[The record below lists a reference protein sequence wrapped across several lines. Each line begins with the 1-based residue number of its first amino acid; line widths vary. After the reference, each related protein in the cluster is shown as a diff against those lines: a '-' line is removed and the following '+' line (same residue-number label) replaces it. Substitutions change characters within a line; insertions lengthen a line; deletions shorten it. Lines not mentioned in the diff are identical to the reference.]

1 MNRFGV
7 VVGGLVFLGMGS
19 ALRADEPPHAEFV
32 RGLRAKHYS
41 DLALEYVEK
50 VLRTASAEAKP
61 GLLLERAKT
70 RLDLAATEPEVG
82 RRLVKYNEA
91 RGELEAFVKQYGG
104 HALASEASLE
114 LAHVAVL
121 QGKTQLGVAL
131 KQENPQTRIAEAARA
146 RVLFEQAGAQLQAAA
161 TAVDAAYV
169 AKFKDKEPDTAEGK
183 AEKRA
188 LEQAR
193 VQAELDV
200 AMNYIDQAYTYVEEN
215 KDEVLLKRA
224 EVIKKAQPTLQKL
237 AKGDPRSPST
247 YQAQAW
253 LARTLNEIGRPADA
267 YKMLNS
273 LIADKAPEA
282 ETGKRLAR
290 YFLILTIPQVPT
302 IKEDRAKLVQTTGEA
317 WLKAYPAFVN
327 TPEGDGVRF
336 ALAQSYLGQAIN
348 AEKGTIVNQAALNRA
363 LDLYKQLE
371 LTDNEYTERARQQK
385 VGILVKRSGG
395 DINRPI
401 NQIGNFDDCLIRA
414 QMEYQKLSEDAKKTD
429 DRDKLKK
436 IRDTHFQNVIDVLN
450 QGFRLAKSPAARV
463 PKADLEN
470 AQAMLAFTYL
480 NREDYANAVKAG
492 EELARTASKE
502 SQAAARA
509 ATYALEAY
517 VRLEGKED
525 ELRSLAEYMENT
537 WRDDVAGDMG
547 RHQLGSLLIK
557 DKKYVEAVEKLKQV
571 KPTYPLYTVSQ
582 YEMALAALQAQD
594 EGAKPPAPEKRSYA
608 EQALAALK
616 AIAEPT
622 AADPTL
628 QRVYV
633 YAKLKLGHLL
643 YEQKQYEQLE
653 LVVAPLQKK
662 FPELNV
668 GNEQTQEELKGGIAT
683 LALLSAY
690 GRGEKEYGQGRY
702 GDARKLID
710 PIVEQI
716 KGDKLPILQKST
728 QLRLALL
735 SLGLRAN
742 VQDGQAARAQEILK
756 LLQDSTKGNE
766 LEQGSAAILMQ
777 LAQSLRSQV
786 NELKKKGDSAKE
798 QLDKTVTSF
807 SGFLDE
813 LAKQEKATPETLLFL
828 AQSYAGLDQHG
839 KAAEL
844 LAKFPEPKAEEGKPA
859 DAKQLSQYHQSKL
872 LLARELRLA
881 KQYEQA
887 SAQLK
892 ALRQTDWGKASLEVR
907 KEEVLILEDRELYG
921 GQGGAVRSWF
931 DLMNQLRQTM
941 QRDARLKDMYYE
953 CYYHFVF
960 CSYKNALKIPDQ
972 KKKTQA
978 LQQAAGYIVK
988 LEDSQKD
995 WGGEVSKKRFEELLE
1010 HEKMLKQYY
1019 DEQRKVTK
1027 QN

>member
-1 MNRFGV
+1 MKHLAV
-7 VVGGLVFLGMGS
+7 VCGFVVAWGTGA
-19 ALRADEPPHAEFV
+19 ALPADEPPHAEFV
-32 RGLRAKHYS
+32 RGLRARHYN
-41 DLALEYVEK
+41 DLALEYLER
-50 VLRTASAEAKP
+50 VLPTASAEAKP
-61 GLLLERAKT
+61 ALLLERART
-70 RLDLAATEPEVG
+70 HLDLAAAEPDVG

-91 RGELEAFVKQYGG
+91 RGELEAFVKQFGA
-104 HALASEASLE
+104 HALAGGASLE
-114 LAHVAVL
+114 LAHVAVM

-131 KQENPQTRIAEAARA
+131 KQENPQTRIAEAGRA

-161 TAVDAAYV
+161 KGLDAQYD
-169 AKFKDKEPDTAEGK
+169 AKYKDKEPDTAAAK

-188 LEQAR
+188 LEQER

-224 EVIKKAQPTLQKL
+224 EVIKKAQPALEKL
-237 AKGDPRSPST
+237 AKGDPKSPST

-267 YKMLNS
+267 YKMLNT
-273 LIADKAPEA
+273 LIAEKAPES
-282 ETGKRLAR
+282 ENGKRLAR
-290 YFLILTIPQVPT
+290 YFLMLTIPQVPT
-302 IKEDRAKLVQTTGEA
+302 IKEDRTKLVQATGEA
-317 WLKAYPAFVN
+317 WLKSYPTFLN
-327 TPEGDGVRF
+327 TSEGDGVRF
-336 ALAQSYLGQAIN
+336 TLAQSYLGQAVN
-348 AEKGTIVNQAALNRA
+348 DKGAISNPAALNRA

-385 VGILVKRSGG
+385 IGILVKRSGG
-395 DINRPI
+395 DVNRPI
-401 NQIGNFDDCLIRA
+401 SQIGNFDDCLIRA
-414 QMEYQKLSEDAKKTD
+414 QMEYQKLGEDVRKIDDPDKAKKV
-429 DRDKLKK
+429 RDA
-436 IRDTHFQNVIDVLN
+436 HFQNVIDVLN
-450 QGFRLAKSPAARV
+450 QGFKLAKSPTARV

-480 NREDYANAVKAG
+480 NKEEYANAVKVG
-492 EELARTASKE
+492 EDLARSQAKDK
-502 SQAAARA
+502 QAAARA

-525 ELRSLAEYMENT
+525 ELRSLAEFMEGAWPN
-537 WRDDVAGDMG
+537 DIAGDMG

-557 DKKYVEAVEKLKQV
+557 EKKYVEAVDKLTRI
-571 KPTYPLYTVSQ
+571 KPSYPHYTVSQ

-594 EGAKPPAPEKRSYA
+594 EGAKPAAPEKRSYA
-608 EQALAALK
+608 ELASVALN
-616 AIAEPT
+616 AIPEPT
-622 AADPTL
+622 TTDPTVH
-628 QRVYV
+628 RVYV

-643 YEQKQYEQLE
+643 YEQKRYEQLE
-653 LVVAPLQKK
+653 LVVVPLQKK
-662 FPELNV
+662 FPELNL
-668 GNEQTQEELKGGIAT
+668 GSAQEELQGGVAT

-690 GRGEKEYGQGRY
+690 GRGEKEYSQGRY

-710 PIVEQI
+710 PMVEQI
-716 KGDKLPILQKST
+716 KADKLPILQKSV
-728 QLRLALL
+728 QLKLAIL

-742 VQDGQAARAQEILK
+742 VQDGQSAKAQEILK
-756 LLQDSTKGNE
+756 LIQDSTKGNE
-766 LEQGSAAILMQ
+766 LEQGSAAILLQ
-777 LAQSLRSQV
+777 LAQSLRAQV
-786 NELKKKGDSAKE
+786 NELKQKGDSAKE
-798 QLDKTVTSF
+798 QLDKTVASF

-839 KAAEL
+839 KAAQL
-844 LAKFPEPKAEEGKPA
+844 LAKFPEPKGEGDKRPEP
-859 DAKQLSQYHQSKL
+859 KQASQYHQAKL
-872 LLARELRLA
+872 LEVRELRLD

-887 SAQLK
+887 SAHLK
-892 ALRQTDWGKASLEVR
+892 ALRQTDWGKATLDLR
-907 KEEVLILEDRELYG
+907 KEEILSLEDRELYG

-931 DLMNQLRQTM
+931 DFMNQLRQNM
-941 QRDARLKDMYYE
+941 QKDARLKDMYFE
-953 CYYHFVF
+953 CYYHFVY

-972 KKKTQA
+972 KKKIQA